1 MDYIYL
7 DTSAFVKR
15 YVEEPGSELIDK
27 IFDDAYK
34 GEIALALSYWNIGE
48 AAVVFDKYR
57 KILGLDFR
65 KILYT
70 MLREV
75 KMLSKMQQLVI
86 INVSPLIIKNSTR
99 YIFQYHISYICS

>member
-1 MDYIYL
+1 MDYFYL

-27 IFDDAYK
+27 IFNNAYR
-34 GEIALALSYWNIGE
+34 GRTTLALSYWNIGE

-57 KILGLDFR
+57 KILGLDSR

-86 INVSPLIIKNSTR
+86 INVSPSIIRCSIK
-99 YIFQYHISYICS
+99 YIFKYYICS